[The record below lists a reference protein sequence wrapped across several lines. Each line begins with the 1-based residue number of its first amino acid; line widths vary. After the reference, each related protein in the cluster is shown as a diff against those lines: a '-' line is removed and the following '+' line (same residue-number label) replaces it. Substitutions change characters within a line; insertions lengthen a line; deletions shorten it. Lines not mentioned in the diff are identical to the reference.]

1 MPTRLLTLE
10 DVPALTEL
18 LVRNREHLA
27 PTSPLRDGDWL
38 TVERQREAAVQA
50 LAEHEAGRRVP
61 MVVLDAVGELAGTLN
76 LNSIIRGAF
85 QSASVGY
92 WISADRTGRGLATAA
107 VADALALA
115 FGPLALHRVQGE
127 TQPDNLAS
135 QRVLLRNG
143 FVEYGRAPQYLHLG
157 GAWRDCVLF
166 QRLSTD

>member
-1 MPTRLLTLE
+1 MPTRLLTLD
-10 DVPALTEL
+10 DVPALTDL
-18 LVRNREHLA
+18 LERNREHLA
-27 PTSPLRDGDWL
+27 ATSPHRDGDWL
-38 TVERQREAAVQA
+38 TVERQREAAVHA
-50 LAEHEAGRRVP
+50 LAEHTAGRRVP
-61 MVVLDAVGELAGTLN
+61 MVILDAAGELAGTLN

-92 WISADRTGRGLATAA
+92 WVSADRTGRGLATAA

-127 TQPDNLAS
+127 TQPANVAS